1 MQVLFL
7 LINRKANLHKN
18 SKHCIVIE
26 IMFEIL
32 KNIEAEDKKQANE
45 KKFGFVNEFLW
56 SCAGI
61 NKKIIRKCDNEQ
73 SKYAGVGGTIL
84 FTGIM
89 AAISGAYALFFI
101 FNSVIASV
109 LFGLVW
115 GCMIFNLDRYI
126 VNSMY
131 VDDSPFLNWMK
142 IKAALPRFILAIFLG
157 VVISTPLEMKIFSD
171 KIDSQIIADNINR
184 KTETKASS
192 SDLTEL
198 SSLEE
203 KQNKLISERT
213 KLSNELLQAE
223 KELRTEAEGHAISGI
238 AGHGPIYEDKK
249 RYVEKC
255 QEELDNWNRIN
266 NHNLEILK
274 TRIDNISK
282 TVIETE
288 KQVDN
293 TFDDGF
299 IARYE
304 AFSNLKSENKSS
316 GLISLMIT
324 LLFITIE
331 IIPTFFKLVMSHGL
345 YDKLCKEEDE
355 LKYKLITAENEGMLS
370 IIESIKN
377 GDYTKPKKK
386 EEPAIQTEHKET
398 KEEKPEVV
406 IHKIE
411 EIEEQKPV
419 IEKKEEPKKVQ
430 QSPVQQPK
438 PVQNQQQNRPQKH
451 PPLPIRVM
459 YSDND
464 IAYKYGK
471 TVEYNHFI

>member
-1 MQVLFL
+1 
-7 LINRKANLHKN
+7 
-18 SKHCIVIE
+18 
-26 IMFEIL
+26 MFDIL
-32 KNIEAEDKKQANE
+32 KNLEDEDKKQAKE
-45 KKFGFVNEFLW
+45 KKFGFINEFLW

-61 NKKIIRKCDNEQ
+61 NKKIIRRCDNEQ

-101 FNSVIASV
+101 FNSIIIST
-109 LFGLVW
+109 LFGIIW
-115 GCMIFNLDRYI
+115 GSMIFNLDRYI

-142 IKAALPRFILAIFLG
+142 IKAALPRFILAFFLG

-184 KTETKASS
+184 KTETKTSS

-198 SSLEE
+198 SRLEA
-203 KQNKLISERT
+203 KQNKLIAERS

-223 KELRTEAEGHAISGI
+223 KDLRTEAEGHARSGV

-266 NHNLEILK
+266 NHTLEILK
-274 TRIDNISK
+274 TRIDNISS
-282 TVIETE
+282 TVIITE

-304 AFSNLKSENKSS
+304 AFSNLKSKNSS
-316 GLISLMIT
+316 SSLISFMIT
-324 LLFITIE
+324 MLFITIE
-331 IIPTFFKLVMSHGL
+331 IIPSFFKLVMSHGL

-355 LKYKLITAENEGMLS
+355 LKYKLITAENEGMLNIIKS
-370 IIESIKN
+370 IRTGEF
-377 GDYTKPKKK
+377 TKTENKDEEQVQK
-386 EEPAIQTEHKET
+386 EPQA
-398 KEEKPEVV
+398 EEKQVPEII

-411 EIEEQKPV
+411 EVEEKQIVEQKAD
-419 IEKKEEPKKVQ
+419 IQKTEPKPE
-430 QSPVQQPK
+430 PVQQQQIK
-438 PVQNQQQNRPQKH
+438 PVQQQQNKQISNQQKH
-451 PPLPIRVM
+451 KSLPIRVM

-464 IAYKYGK
+464 ISYKYGK